1 MSLSPRARTRLAWSV
16 VVLALLAWLAW
27 AWLPRARALPMAR
40 IDSGPLTV
48 TVFDQGRTRARELYA
63 IAAPVTGTLERIELE
78 AGDPIEAGQVLARL
92 RPASSTPLDPRA
104 RAQAEAAVAAA
115 AAGEAE
121 ARVTLDAAADQLR
134 RTRALF
140 ERQLVAER
148 ELIAADAA
156 HRQALAARNA
166 AQARLREARA
176 AVLWEQDDEGGV
188 LELRAPVTGVV
199 LKRWRE
205 SEGPVTPGTVL
216 LELADLADLEVVGE
230 FLSQDAVGIRPG
242 ARAQVENWGGDPL
255 PGRVERVEPLGEL
268 KISALGVEEQRVRVR
283 IALDEVPAG
292 LGHGYQVDARVT
304 VLELED
310 VPRIPLEA
318 LVRDAE
324 GWRAWQ
330 VREGR
335 AWPVP
340 VEVGPDDGR
349 WRQVRAGLA
358 VGDQVLRFPPGD
370 LAPGQRVRPQ
380 EE

>member
-1 MSLSPRARTRLAWSV
+1 MPLSPHARTRLAWSV

-188 LELRAPVTGVV
+188 LELRAPVTAVV

-242 ARAQVENWGGDPL
+242 ARAQVESWGGDPL